1 VPVEAAL
8 VLVLGLAVG
17 LLLRRLSGI
26 LGWAAALGI
35 VVLYAGGTQWLFET
49 GGVVL
54 TAVYPI
60 AAVLSCTLG
69 TAIFR
74 AVVEEREKREIRHA
88 FSRYLN
94 PEVTELL
101 ARDPS
106 QLRLGGERREIT
118 VFFSDIRDFT
128 TIAEAL
134 GPEPLGKL
142 LNEYLGAMTDIVF
155 RHEGLLDKYVGDA
168 IMAFWG
174 APVAA
179 PDHARRC
186 CQAALDMLAALASL
200 HERWAA
206 DGVPLI
212 EIRIGIHSGEA
223 MVGNFG
229 SAQRFS
235 YTAMGDTV
243 NVASRLEGVN
253 KQYGTHVLISES
265 TRRAIGDAFLYREID
280 RVMVKGR
287 VEPVSAYEL
296 LGAARDDR
304 DGRLRRQV
312 EDFGAAL
319 RAFQAQA
326 WDEAVARFETLERE
340 FPQDRA
346 VGSFLERCHRARATH
361 VTP

>member
-1 VPVEAAL
+1 
-8 VLVLGLAVG
+8 
-17 LLLRRLSGI
+17 
-26 LGWAAALGI
+26 
-35 VVLYAGGTQWLFET
+35 
-49 GGVVL
+49 
-54 TAVYPI
+54 VYPI
-60 AAVLSCTLG
+60 AAILSCTLG

-74 AVVEEREKREIRHA
+74 AVVEEREKREIRQA

-128 TIAEAL
+128 TISEAL
-134 GPEPLGKL
+134 GPEALGKL
-142 LNEYLGAMTDIVF
+142 LNEYLGAMTDVVF

-186 CQAALDMLAALASL
+186 CQAALDMRTTLASL
-200 HERWAA
+200 QERWAA

-265 TRRAIGDAFLYREID
+265 TRRAVGDGFLSREID
-280 RVMVKGR
+280 RVLVKGR
-287 VEPVSAYEL
+287 VEPVTVYEL

-304 DGRLRRQV
+304 DGRVRRQV

-319 RAFQAQA
+319 SAFRAQA

-346 VGSFLERCHRARATH
+346 VGSFLERCHRVRTG
-361 VTP
+361 PPGP